1 LRGSQPRRL
10 SVSSSSRVKKPNPM
24 QGRGPENHQRTAAS
38 LTFDRKIFDF
48 FLWDMKT
55 VFRGNPIRSAILIIF
70 LLVLFSF
77 PSRADIF
84 TYVDSD
90 GVIHFTNVPTAADYR
105 IFIKENK
112 GKKKKYSV
120 PDLYDHFI
128 SAAAE
133 NHGVSFSLLKAVIK
147 AESDFNPKA
156 ISPKGAV
163 GLMQIM
169 PENFQLLNVSD
180 PYDPWENI
188 MGGAEYLRYLLDTFN
203 GELTLALAAYN
214 AGPTRVQRYR
224 GIPPIR
230 ETEEYVHR
238 VMKYYHYLISKN

>member
-1 LRGSQPRRL
+1 MAMVSRRNFLRGVL
-10 SVSSSSRVKKPNPM
+10 
-24 QGRGPENHQRTAAS
+24 
-38 LTFDRKIFDF
+38 
-48 FLWDMKT
+48 
-55 VFRGNPIRSAILIIF
+55 LIILF
-70 LLVLFSF
+70 MILFSF
-77 PSRADIF
+77 PARADIF
-84 TYVDSD
+84 TYIDSD
-90 GVIHFTNVPTAADYR
+90 GVIHFTNVPTAADCR
-105 IFIKENK
+105 VFIKENK

-120 PDLYDHFI
+120 PDRYDHFI

-147 AESDFNPKA
+147 AESDFDPTA

-188 MGGAEYLRYLLDTFN
+188 MGGAEYLRYLLDIFD
-203 GELTLALAAYN
+203 GELSLALAAYN
-214 AGPTRVQRYR
+214 AGPTRVQRCK

-238 VMKYYHYLISKN
+238 VMKYYHYLMSKN